1 MHGCG
6 NIIGCMIVSASL
18 LNQGMDATVMRIGE
32 GINAH
37 VTNIGDGISIKVT
50 SIGNG
55 INADVTSI
63 GNDMNAIVTRIGSG
77 LNASASLVC
86 SIGDIADRY
95 VPFLVK
101 EGDFILVDGK
111 QFKVLRY

>member
-6 NIIGCMIVSASL
+6 NIIGCMVVSVSL
-18 LNQGMDATVMRIGE
+18 LNQGMDATVMR
-32 GINAH
+32 
-37 VTNIGDGISIKVT
+37 IGDGISIKVT